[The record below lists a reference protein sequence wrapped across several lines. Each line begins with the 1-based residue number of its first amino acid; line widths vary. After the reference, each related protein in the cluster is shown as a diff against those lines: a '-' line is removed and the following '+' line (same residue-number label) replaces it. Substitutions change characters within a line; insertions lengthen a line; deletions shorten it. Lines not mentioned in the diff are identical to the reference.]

1 MKLLDL
7 IAALGVTQVAL
18 AAPLEGEWGA
28 PTPVKLEDIEPKFFK
43 DLGSKRARAYY
54 GPYVVPSSE
63 DHETHGMQMFPD
75 MNILLPCHDCLIT
88 SFTADLQYE
97 GGKTANANTG
107 MWLHHNGLM
116 NLNRSDMAC
125 EQWPERM
132 SVNGNERSVFDYTN
146 NGARKAGYYL
156 RKGEQVF
163 LVTEVMN
170 MQKEPKTVYMVME
183 WEYIPTTPKDFDIV
197 FPIWLDVKGNC
208 LNETNGVAKEDGIFT
223 AKAATGWTSK
233 YSGDLILAVSHIHD
247 GNTKQDIF
255 MDGKLVCSSV
265 PAYGETAEFVS
276 HAESDGHG
284 HDHGES
290 EHIYHV
296 SSITQCQNVSKVVP
310 GSHFSITSYYDY
322 EKHVP
327 MKDHD
332 GGLEPIMGIQFLHL
346 ARPQEEALKHIA
358 EGKPGDLDAF
368 RNRNNGKG
376 GE

>member
-1 MKLLDL
+1 MSNSHS
-7 IAALGVTQVAL
+7 AA
-18 AAPLEGEWGA
+18 
-28 PTPVKLEDIEPKFFK
+28 KLEVVEAKFFK
-43 DLGSKRARAYY
+43 DLGSKRARISY

-63 DHETHGMQMFPD
+63 DPETNGMKSFPD
-75 MNILLPCHDCLIT
+75 QNILLPCHDCLIT

-116 NLNRSDMAC
+116 NLNRSDSAC
-125 EQWPERM
+125 EAWPERM
-132 SVNGNERSVFDYTN
+132 SVNGNERSTFDYTL
-146 NGARKAGYYL
+146 GGTRKAGYYL
-156 RKGEQVF
+156 REGDQVF
-163 LVTEVMN
+163 LITEAMN

-183 WEYIPTTPKDFDIV
+183 WEYLDKPISADFDIV

-208 LNETNGVAKEDGIFT
+208 LNETNGVQSEAGVFT
-223 AKAATGWTSK
+223 AKSATGWTSK
-233 YSGDLILAVSHIHD
+233 HAGDLILAVSHIHD

-276 HAESDGHG
+276 HVEGDDGHG

-290 EHIYHV
+290 EHLYHV
-296 SSITQCQNVSKVVP
+296 SSITQCANVAKVVP
-310 GSHFSITSYYDY
+310 GSHFSIASYYDY

-327 MKDHD
+327 MKDHH

-346 ARPQEEALKHIA
+346 ARPQKEAMEYIKSL
-358 EGKPGDLDAF
+358 KPGDLEAF
-368 RNRNNGKG
+368 RNRNGG